1 MKFCNVLNVHLDDK
15 ILECDILICSIL
27 LSMDIFLIFSD
38 IARKTKEDKDQ
49 LFSCTEGTEGKIFEA
64 EGMIDSGMLIKRCV
78 D

>member
-1 MKFCNVLNVHLDDK
+1 
-15 ILECDILICSIL
+15 
-27 LSMDIFLIFSD
+27 MDIFLIFSD

-78 D
+78 E